1 MHNGICVTDLYK
13 KYGNNTVLNNI
24 NMTLMPGEIVG
35 LVGTNGAGKST
46 LLSILCGLKRNYT
59 GNVEID
65 GVNIRSMRRKKN
77 IGCLIENP
85 GLYPALT
92 GMENIKYF
100 TSFTD
105 TVTTDEIKA
114 LVGALELGDF
124 INKKV
129 KKYSLGMKQRLGIA
143 IALLGSPKYLLLD
156 EPMRGVDP
164 EVIPALRKYLVSRAR
179 EAGTGI
185 MISSHILGEIE
196 SMCDRVI
203 VLQAGRIIE
212 SIDLKEDA
220 GSAEEDYIISSSET
234 VQIEAFLREK
244 GYSVRRTEN
253 KLMVRTRDTEVN
265 ELIKLLVANGLNLTG
280 IAPYRENLEER
291 FIKAIKQE
299 EDQ

>member
-1 MHNGICVTDLYK
+1 M
-13 KYGNNTVLNNI
+13 
-24 NMTLMPGEIVG
+24 
-35 LVGTNGAGKST
+35 
-46 LLSILCGLKRNYT
+46 
-59 GNVEID
+59 
-65 GVNIRSMRRKKN
+65 
-77 IGCLIENP
+77 
-85 GLYPALT
+85 
-92 GMENIKYF
+92 
-100 TSFTD
+100 
-105 TVTTDEIKA
+105 
-114 LVGALELGDF
+114 VGALELGDF